1 MQKQSLC
8 CIHPVVLVLLL
19 LPMAMLQAN
28 EDNSG
33 YAGLQSHEP
42 IYIGYTWDEDDVG
55 FMDFKLSL
63 KYPIWHDA
71 KPKAAA
77 FGFLPH
83 PYFDFSGRFGQYIG
97 TRESSPVI
105 SKRFNPE
112 LIGRYWLL
120 PEAGSNLPASSF
132 DLMYGHESNGQNVGD
147 YNSYLAMELELALQ
161 GEDLKYADDYISRG
175 WDYVGALWSQNWVS
189 DSGHRVTT
197 FLKLHYFLDD
207 GLLQGPAEEYNSWE
221 NDREGK
227 NRRKVDGISLSYKRD
242 ISLGNALLRGEKIF
256 LQYVTG
262 TENTFRFNTVR
273 AEFSFVMGN
282 LPLMFWVSHGYNSDL
297 ADYYRELS
305 SGGIAIEFLSM

>member
-1 MQKQSLC
+1 MQGFQFGQVALAFLTC
-8 CIHPVVLVLLL
+8 LL
-19 LPMAMLQAN
+19 LPSALQAN
-28 EDNSG
+28 DDSKR
-33 YAGLQSHEP
+33 YAGMQSHEP

-63 KYPIWHDA
+63 KYPIWHNA
-71 KPKAAA
+71 QPKKAA
-77 FGFLPH
+77 FGWLPY

-105 SKRFNPE
+105 AKRFNPE

-120 PEAGSNLPASSF
+120 PDTDSHLPASSL
-132 DLMYGHESNGQNVGD
+132 DLLYGHESNGQSIGD
-147 YNSYLAMELELALQ
+147 NNSYQAMTQELALQ
-161 GEDLKYADDYISRG
+161 GEDLKFADDYISRG
-175 WDYVGALWSQNWVS
+175 WDYVGVLWSQNWAAES
-189 DSGHRVTT
+189 DRHVTT

-207 GLLQGPAEEYNSWE
+207 GLMQGAAEEYKSWE

-227 NRRKVDGISLSYKRD
+227 KRRQVDGISLSYRRNID
-242 ISLGNALLRGEKIF
+242 LGHSLLRGEKFF

-273 AEFSFVMGN
+273 LEFSFVMGN
-282 LPLMFWVSHGYNSDL
+282 LPLMLWASHGYNSDL